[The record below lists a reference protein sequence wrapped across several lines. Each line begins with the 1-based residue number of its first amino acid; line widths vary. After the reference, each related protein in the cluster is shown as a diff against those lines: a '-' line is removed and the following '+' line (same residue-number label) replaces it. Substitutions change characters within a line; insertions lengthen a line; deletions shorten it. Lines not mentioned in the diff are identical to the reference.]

1 MDEIQA
7 KLIKAQELQTVR
19 WTLTKDQQLMK
30 LNVGIDLE
38 P

>member
-7 KLIKAQELQTVR
+7 KLIKAQELQTVGL
-19 WTLTKDQQLMK
+19 TLTKDQQLMK